1 MSAELRAAW
10 WEHLAGARW
19 FGGKG
24 AAASLTALEPLGWY
38 TAPGATPAV
47 RSEIATVGYADGRVE
62 HYHLLAAYRP
72 GPDAGPLGR
81 ADVPG
86 LGGCAVSDASTEPDA
101 LAAFV
106 AALATRPG
114 AHYLPLAPLPGFAE
128 AAVWPLGGE
137 QSNTTLCVGPD
148 ALLKLFRKVE
158 PGPNLDAEVLEA
170 LAGDQVPVLHG
181 RLVGAWPA
189 GRTTD
194 LGMMVARVPGARDGW
209 EVATA
214 ACVAGEDFAGPAAA
228 LGEALREVH
237 VRLREA
243 FGTATRTGDDLAAT
257 MTGRLDR
264 ACEHAPALAPHAP
277 AIARAFTAL
286 AGHAFETQRVHGDF
300 HLGQTLTSPAGWTI
314 IDFEGEP
321 AKTAAERREFDSVWR
336 DVAGML
342 RSFDYARSAHPDPGS
357 PTAVGW
363 ATAAREAFLAGYTA
377 GGSSDAAVLR
387 AYELDKAAYE
397 VVYEVRN
404 RPAWVDIPLRAI
416 REQA

>member
-1 MSAELRAAW
+1 MSGELREAW
-10 WEHLAGARW
+10 WSHLAGARW

-24 AAASLTALEPLGWY
+24 APASLTALEPLGWY
-38 TAPGATPAV
+38 TAPGVVPAV
-47 RSEIATVGYADGRVE
+47 RSEIATIAYADSRVE

-72 GPDAGPLGR
+72 GDDVGPLGR
-81 ADVPG
+81 AEVPG
-86 LGGCAVSDASTEPDA
+86 LGGCAVSDASTEPEA

-106 AALATRPG
+106 AALAARPG
-114 AHYLPLAPLPGFAE
+114 ERYRPLAPLPGFAG

-158 PGPNLDAEVLEA
+158 PGPNLDAEVLQA

-189 GRTTD
+189 GQTTD
-194 LGMMVARVPGARDGW
+194 LGMMVARVPDARDGW

-214 ACVAGEDFAGPAAA
+214 ACAAGEDFAAAASA
-228 LGEALREVH
+228 LGEALAEVH
-237 VRLREA
+237 HRLREA
-243 FGTATRTGDDLAAT
+243 FGTGARSGDDLAAS
-257 MTGRLDR
+257 MTTRLDR
-264 ACEHAPALAPHAP
+264 ACADAPALAPHAP
-277 AIARAFTAL
+277 TIARAFTAL
-286 AGHAFETQRVHGDF
+286 AGLSFETQRVHGDF

-342 RSFDYARSAHPDPGS
+342 RSFDYARSAHSDPAS
-357 PTAVGW
+357 AEAVAW
-363 ATAAREAFLAGYTA
+363 ARAAREAFLAGYTA
-377 GGSSDAAVLR
+377 GAPVDAAVLT

-404 RPAWVDIPLRAI
+404 RPDWVDIPLRAI
-416 REQA
+416 RETG